1 MQNIGAAWMMT
12 ELAASPLM
20 VALVQTA
27 MALPAFV
34 LGMPSGVIADLIGT
48 QLDRHF
54 PPGEPHGSDTRLAF
68 KKAGPVAVEGFG
80 RVLAELAEETG
91 RRERARDAA

>member
-34 LGMPSGVIADLIGT
+34 LGMPSGVIADLMDKRRLLLIT
-48 QLDRHF
+48 QDWPCCR
-54 PPGEPHGSDTRLAF
+54 
-68 KKAGPVAVEGFG
+68 
-80 RVLAELAEETG
+80 
-91 RRERARDAA
+91 